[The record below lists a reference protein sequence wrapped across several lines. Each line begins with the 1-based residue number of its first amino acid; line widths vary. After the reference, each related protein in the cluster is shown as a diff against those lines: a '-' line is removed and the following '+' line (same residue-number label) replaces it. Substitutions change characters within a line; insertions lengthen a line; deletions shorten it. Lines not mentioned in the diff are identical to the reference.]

1 MGKQEKAALVNNLS
15 TLLKSS
21 KGIYFTDY
29 RGLNVKDITELR
41 KRLRETNTVYR
52 VTKNSILKRALEQ
65 TGMTEISH
73 LVEGPTAIAI
83 TTDEPIQPIK
93 ILAHFRKEHKL
104 PIIKGG
110 VAEGKFINEKEIEE
124 IAKIPSKQELLSM
137 IVGNLNAPITGL
149 VWTLRGILA
158 QLIYTLNSLINK
170 KEEK

>member
-1 MGKQEKAALVNNLS
+1 MGKEEKAELVNNLS

-21 KGIYFTDY
+21 KGIYLTDY
-29 RGLNVKDITELR
+29 RGLNVEDITELR
-41 KRLRETNTVYR
+41 KRLKEANTIYR

-65 TGMTEISH
+65 IEIPEISH

-83 TTDEPIQPIK
+83 TPDEPIQPIK
-93 ILAHFRKEHKL
+93 ILTSFRKEHKL

-110 VAEGKFINEKEIEE
+110 VAEGKFISEEEIET
-124 IAKIPSKQELLSM
+124 IAKIPSRQELLSM

-149 VWTLRGILA
+149 VWTLKGMLA